1 MNVCKVAE
9 RRSLIP
15 SKGMGE
21 GSLRKSYLTSQI
33 NRQRDFIASA
43 PKIAEE
49 EGKKKK
55 RHVDCIATT

>member
-1 MNVCKVAE
+1 MFVRQQRAG
-9 RRSLIP
+9 SLIP

-49 EGKKKK
+49 EGKKN